1 MTGAAP
7 VPRRPKPLPGAP
19 AVNADPEN
27 PAVLAAIGGAKV
39 ERVTIG
45 AGVTE
50 AAEPSSEAPATDAA
64 PTQAAPPKPVRM
76 ETPPPPERWL
86 PKFSLVE
93 EHATLLDEIAVRF
106 RRASGQECSMSRIVA
121 AGILELAG
129 MSESDLVKTI
139 AKVPMRKAG
148 RRGRGGADR

>member
-1 MTGAAP
+1 MNGATA
-7 VPRRPKPLPGAP
+7 VPRRPRPLPGAP
-19 AVNADPEN
+19 VVNADPDSPE
-27 PAVLAAIGGAKV
+27 VQAAIGGAKV
-39 ERVTIG
+39 ERVIVG
-45 AGVTE
+45 ASVVE
-50 AAEPSSEAPATDAA
+50 APEPPKAAEVAAAAPAQTV
-64 PTQAAPPKPVRM
+64 PPMGIRV

-121 AGILELAG
+121 AGIVALAG